1 MSQDLKDK
9 EKPLCDL
16 SYRAFQAEK
25 NAKALR
31 RIGPCIITEQR
42 GQCCWSRRPVVG
54 IAAPEVGQM
63 GRGQVH
69 CSTSI
74 VLLFNVL
81 QGYVPSTNP
90 FPLVSP

>member
-25 NAKALR
+25 NTKVLR
-31 RIGPCIITEQR
+31 RSGPCIITELR
-42 GQCCWSRRPVVG
+42 GQCYWSRRPMVG
-54 IAAPEVGQM
+54 MAAPEVGQV

-69 CSTSI
+69 CSASI
-74 VLLFNVL
+74 VLLFSVL
-81 QGYVPSTNP
+81 QGYGT
-90 FPLVSP
+90 FH